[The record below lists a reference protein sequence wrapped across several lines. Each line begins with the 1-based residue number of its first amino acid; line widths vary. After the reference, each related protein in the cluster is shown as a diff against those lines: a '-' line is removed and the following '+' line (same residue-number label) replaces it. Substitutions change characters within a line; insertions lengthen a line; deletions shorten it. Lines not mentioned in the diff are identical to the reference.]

1 MTAEA
6 AARAAIPNRFRAV
19 LYGGLV
25 AGTLD
30 LTYALIANA
39 MRGVEPVRI
48 MQSISSG
55 LWGSGAYSQG
65 AASAALG
72 VALHFLMMFVIC
84 GIYYAAS
91 RRLSILTERP
101 IVMGLAYGVAVYVVM
116 NFVVLPLSAFPH
128 QLSYT
133 PSSVAVGSAA
143 MLFCVG
149 IPIALIVR
157 RFG

>member
-6 AARAAIPNRFRAV
+6 TAPAATPNRFRAV

-25 AGTLD
+25 AGALD
-30 LTYALIANA
+30 LAYALIANA

-48 MQSISSG
+48 LQSISSG
-55 LWGSGAYSQG
+55 LLGSAAYGQG
-65 AASAALG
+65 TASAALG

-91 RRLSILTERP
+91 RRLSVLRERP

-116 NFVVLPLSAFPH
+116 TFVVLPLSAFPH
-128 QLSYT
+128 EVSHA
-133 PSSVAVGSAA
+133 PSSIAVASAA